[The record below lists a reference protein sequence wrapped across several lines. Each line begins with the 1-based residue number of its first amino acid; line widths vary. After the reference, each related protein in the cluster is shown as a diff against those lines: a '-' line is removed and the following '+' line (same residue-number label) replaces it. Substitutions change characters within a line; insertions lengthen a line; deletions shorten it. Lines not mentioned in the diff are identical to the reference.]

1 MVCGNDRQGFSLAER
16 TTGTDGRCRM
26 DSALC
31 FSCYSGYQFTKGS
44 GWEIRCFSFLFFEN
58 HVFMLLL
65 AFSGSGRTGEFC
77 LLAFD
82 INCRLHQV
90 LSLSTCLALLSRS
103 DFTFFP
109 SFFILFYS
117 LWILC
122 FMSGPLHNQHFAL
135 IIVCWAFSPPFGC
148 AQQ

>member
-1 MVCGNDRQGFSLAER
+1 MVCGNDQPGFSLAEG
-16 TTGTDGRCRM
+16 TIGTDGRSRM

-44 GWEIRCFSFLFFEN
+44 DGRSGVFFSFFFSSFFFKN
-58 HVFMLLL
+58 HVFMLFL

-90 LSLSTCLALLSRS
+90 LSLSICLALLSRS

-117 LWILC
+117 LWIVC
-122 FMSGPLHNQHFAL
+122 FMSGPLHNQHFA
-135 IIVCWAFSPPFGC
+135 
-148 AQQ
+148 

>member
-1 MVCGNDRQGFSLAER
+1 
-16 TTGTDGRCRM
+16 
-26 DSALC
+26 
-31 FSCYSGYQFTKGS
+31 
-44 GWEIRCFSFLFFEN
+44 
-58 HVFMLLL
+58 MLLL

>member
-1 MVCGNDRQGFSLAER
+1 
-16 TTGTDGRCRM
+16 M

-44 GWEIRCFSFLFFEN
+44 DGRSGVFFSFFFSSFFFKN
-58 HVFMLLL
+58 HVFMLFL

-90 LSLSTCLALLSRS
+90 LSLSICLALLSRS

-117 LWILC
+117 LWIVC
-122 FMSGPLHNQHFAL
+122 FMSGPLHNQHFA
-135 IIVCWAFSPPFGC
+135 
-148 AQQ
+148 